1 MRSRDR
7 FRAINVAK
15 GTKEDDI
22 REVMAEEKG
31 RGKRRFNAE
40 AGKLDRERLPT
51 MRVILG
57 LREKRM

>member
-15 GTKEDDI
+15 GTREDDI

-31 RGKRRFNAE
+31 RGKRRFNAK
-40 AGKLDRERLPT
+40 AGKLDRERLKT
-51 MRVILG
+51 MRVILA
-57 LREKRM
+57 LEQCRA